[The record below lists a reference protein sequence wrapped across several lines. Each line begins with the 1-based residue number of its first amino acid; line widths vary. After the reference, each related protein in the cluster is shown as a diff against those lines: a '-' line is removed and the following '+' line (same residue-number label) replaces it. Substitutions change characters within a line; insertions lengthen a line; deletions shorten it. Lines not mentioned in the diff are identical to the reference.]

1 LSVSVFSRSP
11 VGGQASG
18 TVGDRT
24 ASVVTV
30 SDRVS
35 AGEAEDRSGP
45 AAVAL
50 LESAGIR
57 VVECRVIP
65 DGVEPVADALS
76 ELAGSVDLVITTG
89 GTGLTAR
96 DLTPE
101 GTSAVLEREA
111 PGLAEAMRAA
121 TFGKNAHGMLSRGVA
136 GTIGRTL
143 VVNLPGSVKGVEES
157 LTVILPALT
166 HGLELLVSGLSDH
179 NA

>member
-1 LSVSVFSRSP
+1 
-11 VGGQASG
+11 
-18 TVGDRT
+18 VGDRT

-35 AGEAEDRSGP
+35 AGRAEDRSGP
-45 AAVAL
+45 AAAAL

-65 DGVEPVADALS
+65 DGVDSVADALT
-76 ELAGSVDLVITTG
+76 ELAGSVDLVVTTG

-101 GTSAVLEREA
+101 GTKAVLDREA

-136 GTIGRTL
+136 GTIDRTL

-157 LTVILPALT
+157 LAVILPALS
-166 HGLELLVSGLSDH
+166 HGLELLVSGFSDH

>member
-1 LSVSVFSRSP
+1 M
-11 VGGQASG
+11 
-18 TVGDRT
+18 GDHT

-35 AGEAEDRSGP
+35 AGQAEDRSGP
-45 AAVAL
+45 TAVAL

-65 DGVEPVADALS
+65 DGVEAVSTALS
-76 ELAGSVDLVITTG
+76 EIAGSVDLIVTTG

-101 GTSAVLEREA
+101 GTKAVLEREA
-111 PGLAEAMRAA
+111 PGLAEAMRAE
-121 TFGKNAHGMLSRGVA
+121 TFGRNAHGMLSRGVA

-143 VVNLPGSVKGVEES
+143 VVNLPGSVKGVDES

-166 HGLELLVSGLSDH
+166 HGLELLVGGHSDH

>member
-1 LSVSVFSRSP
+1 MAAQ
-11 VGGQASG
+11 GSG
-18 TVGDRT
+18 DVGDHT

-35 AGEAEDRSGP
+35 AGQAEDRSGP
-45 AAVAL
+45 TAVAL
-50 LESAGIR
+50 LESSGIR

-65 DGVEPVADALS
+65 DGVESVSETLS
-76 ELAGSVDLVITTG
+76 EIAGSVDLIVTTG

-101 GTSAVLEREA
+101 GTKAVLDREA

-166 HGLELLVSGLSDH
+166 HGLELLVVGLSDH

>member
-1 LSVSVFSRSP
+1 MS
-11 VGGQASG
+11 
-18 TVGDRT
+18 DRT

-35 AGEAEDRSGP
+35 AGQAEDRSGP

-50 LESAGIR
+50 LESAGIS

-65 DGVEPVADALS
+65 DGVESVADALS

-89 GTGLTAR
+89 GTGLTSR

-101 GTSAVLEREA
+101 GTLAVLDREA

-136 GTIGRTL
+136 GTIDRTL

-157 LTVILPALT
+157 LSVILPALT
-166 HGLELLVSGLSDH
+166 HGLELLVSGFSDH